1 MLTSDPDYY
10 AVASSGLSADDVP
23 PLTASPECDAVTRL
37 ARVHFGVA
45 AALVTLS
52 DAQGPRLQ
60 AADGVLPGALPPDLF
75 ARSVRAGRTL
85 DTVVVIPDTR
95 DDSRFFIDQQG
106 AAAKW
111 PRFFATCALTDA
123 DGRHLGALCLLDDA
137 FRTFDEGQRAAFLRD
152 LAVLAAQAL
161 VRAHKETALRDRLA
175 ELEADQ
181 ELTMLALT
189 GSGTG
194 VWDRN
199 VVTGEI
205 HYSPACKAILGY
217 EPHEISNRIEDAY
230 LRLHPDDL
238 EHVKATMQ
246 AHFENRTDTY
256 AVEHR
261 IRCKD
266 GTYRWICSRGKVVS
280 RDRDGRARRMVG
292 TTTDITAS
300 RELAAQLQQTIGL
313 ITNLTDEVPGLVF
326 QYRESADGHGFF
338 SYASDGI
345 RDIYEVTPEQVAR
358 SAGPVE
364 ALIDPRD
371 AAAYRQSLLE
381 SAANLTPWRLE
392 YRVRLPRQGL
402 CWRQGDAR
410 PQRMPD
416 GGTLWHGFIT
426 DSTERKRIEAELHEL
441 ATIDHLTQLPNRR
454 HFMIQSEAE
463 LVRVRRG
470 DSPGAAV
477 LMLDLDHFKALNDR
491 WGHALGDRALS
502 HFARL
507 LRLEVREGDIV
518 GRLGGEEF
526 AAVLPELD
534 TDAAIALGRRV
545 QRRAAETPLIHGDD
559 CIALAVSIGIDRM
572 RITDV
577 GAYQA
582 LARGDS
588 ALYLAKERGR
598 NRIEIYQE

>member
-1 MLTSDPDYY
+1 
-10 AVASSGLSADDVP
+10 
-23 PLTASPECDAVTRL
+23 
-37 ARVHFGVA
+37 
-45 AALVTLS
+45 
-52 DAQGPRLQ
+52 RLQ

-75 ARSVRAGRTL
+75 ARSVRVGKAL

-106 AAAKW
+106 VAAKW
-111 PRFFATCALTDA
+111 PRFFATCALTAA
-123 DGRHLGALCLLDDA
+123 DGRHMGALCLLDDA
-137 FRTFDEGQRAAFLRD
+137 FRTFDEGQRAFLRD

-161 VRAHKETALRDRLA
+161 VRAHKDTALRDRVA

-205 HYSPACKAILGY
+205 HYSPAWKAILGY
-217 EPHEISNRIEDAY
+217 EPHELSNRIEDAY
-230 LRLHPDDL
+230 QRLHPDDL

-280 RDRDGRARRMVG
+280 RDRDGHARRMVG

-338 SYASDGI
+338 SYTSDGI
-345 RDIYEVTPEQVAR
+345 RDIYEVTPEQVAQ
-358 SAGPVE
+358 SAGPIE

-371 AAAYRQSLLE
+371 AAAYRQSLVE
-381 SAANLTPWRLE
+381 SAANLTPWHLE

-410 PQRMPD
+410 PQRLPD

-470 DSPGAAV
+470 DSLGAAV

-507 LRLEVREGDIV
+507 LRLEVREGD
-518 GRLGGEEF
+518 
-526 AAVLPELD
+526 
-534 TDAAIALGRRV
+534 
-545 QRRAAETPLIHGDD
+545 
-559 CIALAVSIGIDRM
+559 
-572 RITDV
+572 
-577 GAYQA
+577 
-582 LARGDS
+582 
-588 ALYLAKERGR
+588 
-598 NRIEIYQE
+598 